1 MLYNFQNLKSILVV
15 LTIQIIF
22 LFMEDWIKRA
32 KQIMKDKGFTQKDVA
47 SSMGKTTGGAV
58 GHYFT
63 GRSKPTL
70 DQVKGLAKKL
80 GVSFSKLVEGHDT
93 VDEETLEICL
103 QLIEEAEIEVN
114 LNLSEKQKAK
124 MTSYLYKLSKEGQ
137 QVTNKNALEL
147 IKLYA

>member
-1 MLYNFQNLKSILVV
+1 
-15 LTIQIIF
+15 
-22 LFMEDWIKRA
+22 MEDWIKRA

-93 VDEETLEICL
+93 VDEEQLEMCL
-103 QLIEEAEIEVN
+103 QFIEAAELESN
-114 LNLSEKQKAK
+114 LTLSEKQKAK
-124 MTSYLYKLSKEGQ
+124 MVTYLYKLAKEGQ
-137 QVTNKNALEL
+137 AVTINNALEL
-147 IKLYA
+147 IKLYS

>member
-1 MLYNFQNLKSILVV
+1 
-15 LTIQIIF
+15 
-22 LFMEDWIKRA
+22 MEDWIKRA

-70 DQVKGLAKKL
+70 DQVKGLAKEL

-93 VDEETLEICL
+93 VDEEQLEMCL
-103 QLIEEAEIEVN
+103 QFIEAAELESN
-114 LNLSEKQKAK
+114 LTLSEKQKAK
-124 MTSYLYKLSKEGQ
+124 MVTYLYKLAKEGQ
-137 QVTNKNALEL
+137 AVTINNALEL
-147 IKLYA
+147 IKLYS

>member
-1 MLYNFQNLKSILVV
+1 
-15 LTIQIIF
+15 
-22 LFMEDWIKRA
+22 MEDWIKRA
-32 KQIMKDKGFTQKDVA
+32 KKLMKEKSLTQKDVA

-80 GVSFSKLVEGHDT
+80 GVSFSKLVDGHDV
-93 VDEETLEICL
+93 VDEELLDECL
-103 QLIEEAEIEVN
+103 QLVEQAELETDI
-114 LNLSEKQKAK
+114 NLSAKQSAK
-124 MTSYLYKLSKEGQ
+124 MVTYLYKLSKDGQ
-137 QVTNKNALEL
+137 SVTSKNALEL

>member
-1 MLYNFQNLKSILVV
+1 
-15 LTIQIIF
+15 
-22 LFMEDWIKRA
+22 MEDWIKRA
-32 KQIMKDKGFTQKDVA
+32 KKIMKDKGLTQKDVA

-80 GVSFSKLVEGHDT
+80 GVSFSKLVDGHDV
-93 VDEETLEICL
+93 VDEELLDECL
-103 QLIEEAEIEVN
+103 QLVEQAELETDI
-114 LNLSEKQKAK
+114 NLSAKQSAK
-124 MTSYLYKLSKEGQ
+124 MVTYLYKLSKDGQ
-137 QVTNKNALEL
+137 QVTNKIALEL

>member
-1 MLYNFQNLKSILVV
+1 
-15 LTIQIIF
+15 
-22 LFMEDWIKRA
+22 MEDWIKRA
-32 KQIMKDKGFTQKDVA
+32 KKLMKQKNLTQKDVA

-93 VDEETLEICL
+93 VDEEILEICL
-103 QLIEEAEIEVN
+103 QLIEEAETESN

-124 MTSYLYKLSKEGQ
+124 MVTYLYRLSKEGEI
-137 QVTNKNALEL
+137 VTSKNALEL

>member
-1 MLYNFQNLKSILVV
+1 
-15 LTIQIIF
+15 
-22 LFMEDWIKRA
+22 MEDWIKRA
-32 KQIMKDKGFTQKDVA
+32 KKLMKEKSLTQKDVA

-80 GVSFSKLVEGHDT
+80 GVSFSKLVDGHDV
-93 VDEETLEICL
+93 VDEELLDECL
-103 QLIEEAEIEVN
+103 QLVEEAELETDI
-114 LNLSEKQKAK
+114 NLSAKQSAK
-124 MTSYLYKLSKEGQ
+124 MVTYLYKLSKDGQ
-137 QVTNKNALEL
+137 KVTNKNALEL